1 MASLNSLNS
10 MKFMIVL
17 LDAVP
22 QIHLDNSLGQIA
34 FNTGRFWRRVWL
46 DFHIASIF
54 VKSSG
59 HVDIVFYYFVWY
71 GQNRLEQKK
80 GCESP
85 LGLEV
90 GNYLGGINSG
100 EKKRLD

>member
-34 FNTGRFWRRVWL
+34 YNTGRFWRKETGL
-46 DFHIASIF
+46 IF
-54 VKSSG
+54 ILV
-59 HVDIVFYYFVWY
+59 VF
-71 GQNRLEQKK
+71 L
-80 GCESP
+80 
-85 LGLEV
+85 
-90 GNYLGGINSG
+90 
-100 EKKRLD
+100 